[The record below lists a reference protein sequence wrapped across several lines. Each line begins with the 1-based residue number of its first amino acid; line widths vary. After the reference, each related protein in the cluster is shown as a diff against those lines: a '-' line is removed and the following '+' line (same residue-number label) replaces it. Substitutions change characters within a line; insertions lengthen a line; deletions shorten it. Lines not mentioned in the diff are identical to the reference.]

1 MRAPLVKGPTHL
13 VLHPSSS
20 SWPLMTTL
28 PTAESLQKELLHLT
42 LSCSTIKT
50 DHHPYHHGTGSFG
63 DKYWEPA
70 EHKNAQIKTSRTA
83 LLIIETQFQKYF
95 HIQNIPPKPGRKS
108 PQKPLL
114 STFGL

>member
-1 MRAPLVKGPTHL
+1 MRAQIVKGPTHL

-50 DHHPYHHGTGSFG
+50 DHHPYHHGTGSFS

-70 EHKNAQIKTSRTA
+70 EHENAQIKTSRTA

-95 HIQNIPPKPGRKS
+95 HI
-108 PQKPLL
+108 
-114 STFGL
+114 